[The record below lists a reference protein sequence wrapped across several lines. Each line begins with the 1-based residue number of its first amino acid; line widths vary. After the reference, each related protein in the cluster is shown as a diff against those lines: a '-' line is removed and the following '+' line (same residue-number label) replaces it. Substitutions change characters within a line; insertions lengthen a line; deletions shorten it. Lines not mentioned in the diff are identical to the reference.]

1 MYLLYISKNNL
12 EVFKNYQKVGEV
24 SWTPENLSQNLSRLK
39 TNFSS
44 KFRVLLTD
52 DFITVTSLLLTPH
65 ESKKR
70 SLVQSKFQ
78 SIISENLSQTV
89 WDYKIV
95 AHQNGKRLVQLIFV
109 SQKFFDQF
117 RAAVKSSKLKI
128 NLLESFSTSISRYL
142 PPKKLVFLNYQ
153 NLLILSFN
161 QTPIFSQVLSKKIT
175 QEDIDNLF
183 LYSKERFQTLPQQ
196 ILFSPIGDV
205 AFNQFNFGNLL
216 PEYTSIDPLKGI
228 LHSTNVHGSDS
239 STSKLEIKPDSTPS
253 SFPKIIL
260 IIPLLLLIIGFFVIF
275 DSKIKSDKTPE
286 ISPVIS
292 IIPTVIATPTSVP
305 VEDLKIQVLN
315 GSGTAGEASKIVD
328 LVSQYKFKVEDTGNA
343 TNFGFTQT
351 QIQTKKSV
359 SSYAINLLIESLGKK
374 YAAKLLPENLSDSS
388 GFDVIITTG
397 K

>member
-12 EVFKNYQKVGEV
+12 EVFKNHQKVGEV

-44 KFRVLLTD
+44 YFRVLLAD

-70 SLVQSKFQ
+70 SIIQSKFQ
-78 SIISENLSQTV
+78 PIISENLSQTV

-95 AHQNGKRLVQLIFV
+95 AHQNGKRLIQLIFV

-117 RAAVKSSKLKI
+117 RTAVKSSRLKI

-142 PPKKLVFLNYQ
+142 PPKKLVFLSYQ

-175 QEDIDNLF
+175 QEDIDRIF
-183 LYSKERFQTLPQQ
+183 DYSKQRFQTLPQQ

-228 LHSTNVHGSDS
+228 IHSTNIHGSDS
-239 STSKLEIKPDSTPS
+239 STSKLEIKSDSNI
-253 SFPKIIL
+253 SFFSKIIL
-260 IIPLLLLIIGFFVIF
+260 IIPLLLLILGFFVIF
-275 DSKIKSDKTPE
+275 GSKITSDKTPE
-286 ISPVIS
+286 ISPTIS
-292 IIPTVIATPTSVP
+292 VPTPITTPTSVP

-328 LVSQYKFKVEDTGNA
+328 LVSQYKFKVENTSNA
-343 TNFGFTQT
+343 ANFDFTQT

-374 YAAKLLPENLSDSS
+374 YTAKLLPENLSSS
-388 GFDVIITTG
+388 SEFDVIITTG